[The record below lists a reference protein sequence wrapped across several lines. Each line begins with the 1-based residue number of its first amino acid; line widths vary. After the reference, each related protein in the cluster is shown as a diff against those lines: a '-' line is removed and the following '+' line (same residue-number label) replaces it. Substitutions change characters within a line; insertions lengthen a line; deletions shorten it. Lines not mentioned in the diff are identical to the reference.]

1 MTKTERRLKQF
12 AVENNFK
19 QHLIQVGKWNGYVD
33 DKMDISSVRQ
43 LISASLDYLCIIK
56 RDNIVGEE
64 LTNHLIDWYQQV
76 RNLFPSVELFQQFV
90 EIVENNKCD
99 YIPSSINSKYKDLGY
114 INEEIEDKW
123 WSR

>member
-99 YIPSSINSKYKDLGY
+99 YIPSNLNSKYKDLGY
-114 INEEIEDKW
+114 VNEEIEDKW